1 MFALL
6 PSPKNVRSD
15 AIVARVKVFDPIQ
28 AMPPFAPDFRFIKY
42 KILDMR
48 IFTQVLRQTIS
59 KISLIR
65 IWAVASNV
73 FREVVR
79 DRILFVIGFYAVLM
93 LAAYRILPEISGPV
107 QEKILLDFGTA
118 SSSLLGVMISIFVG
132 TNLINKEIEKRTVF
146 VIITKPVSSLEFIL
160 GKHLGLSA
168 VLAMLV
174 AGMTASYLSILS
186 FANVR
191 YELIPL
197 LLTGFFLFIELSLV
211 TAAALLFSVFT
222 SSILAILLTS
232 SLYLVGHLSQSMIK
246 LAGITKNPNFQQMT
260 DNLYLILPDLS
271 RLDLKN
277 DAVYGLVPQADTLL
291 LNLSYAVI
299 YTAVLLMLTTL
310 IFSRRQF

>member
-1 MFALL
+1 MMIF
-6 PSPKNVRSD
+6 N
-15 AIVARVKVFDPIQ
+15 Q
-28 AMPPFAPDFRFIKY
+28 MPW
-42 KILDMR
+42 
-48 IFTQVLRQTIS
+48 QTIS

-79 DRILFVIGFYAVLM
+79 DRILFVIGFYALLM
-93 LAAYRILPEISGPV
+93 LAACRILPEISGPV

-118 SSSLLGVMISIFVG
+118 SSSLLGVVIAIFVG

-168 VLAMLV
+168 VLAILV
-174 AGMTASYLSILS
+174 AGMTAIYLSVLS
-186 FANVR
+186 FAHVS

-197 LLTGFFLFIELSLV
+197 LLTSFFLFIELSLV

-232 SLYLVGHLSQSMIK
+232 SLYLVGHLSEGMVK
-246 LAGITKNPNFQQMT
+246 LAGITKNPSFQQLT

-277 DAVYGLVPQADTLL
+277 DAVYGLIPQTDTLL
-291 LNLSYAVI
+291 FNFGYAVI
-299 YTAVLLMLTTL
+299 YTAVLLMLTTV